1 MIGIA
6 GFGAFSCL
14 LSSLAQNIVGLYI
27 YPNKLKEV
35 PTQLQGRLTTCMIR
49 KRQGA

>member
-35 PTQLQGRLTTCMIR
+35 FLLSYRDVSRLAR
-49 KRQGA
+49 